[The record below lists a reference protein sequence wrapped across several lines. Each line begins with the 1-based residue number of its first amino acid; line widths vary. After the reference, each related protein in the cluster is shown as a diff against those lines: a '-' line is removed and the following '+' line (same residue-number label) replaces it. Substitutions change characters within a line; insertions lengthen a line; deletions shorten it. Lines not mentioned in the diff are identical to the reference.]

1 MKCRHCQSELEQ
13 RFLDLGYAPPSN
25 ALLKAEDLQ
34 RPELT
39 YPLRLYVCTSCWLV
53 QTEDFAQAEELFNPD
68 YVYFSSVSSSWM
80 AHARKYAQDITQRLS
95 LDKNSFVVELAS
107 NDGYL
112 LRNFLEAGIPC
123 LGIEPTAS
131 TAAAAEAL
139 GIKVVRE
146 FFGESLGAQ
155 IAAETGNAD
164 LIIGNNVYA
173 HVPDINDFT
182 VGMQRLLKPDGTI
195 TLEFPHLMRL
205 IEKLQFDTVYHEH
218 YSYLSLFTVSQVFK
232 SAGLR
237 IYDVEELST
246 HGGSLRIFGCHEGAS
261 HKNSVAVSEIISK
274 ENDFGL
280 RALEVY
286 SDFQQRVDRAKNEFL
301 AFLIEEKRAG
311 RKVAAYGAAAK
322 GCTLSNYAGIRKD
335 LITAVYDAA
344 PSKQNKFLPGVHLPV
359 LSPDAIAIQKPETIV
374 IFPWNIAKEISKQ
387 LSYTRQ
393 WNARLYV
400 ALPEVEEVSANE

>member
-1 MKCRHCQSELEQ
+1 MKCRHCHSELNH

-39 YPLRLYVCTSCWLV
+39 YPLRLYVCTGCWLV
-53 QTEDFAQAEELFNPD
+53 QTEDFAQADELFNPD

-95 LDKNSFVVELAS
+95 LNKNSFVVELAS

-139 GIKVVRE
+139 GISVVRK
-146 FFGESLGAQ
+146 FFGESLGSQ
-155 IAAETGNAD
+155 IAAETGKTD

-182 VGMQRLLKPDGTI
+182 VGMQRLLKPEGTI

-218 YSYLSLFTVSQVFK
+218 YSYLSLFTVSEIFK
-232 SAGLR
+232 AAGLR

-246 HGGSLRIFGCHEGAS
+246 HGGSLRVFGCHEDAS
-261 HKNSVAVSEIISK
+261 HKNSVAVSTIISK
-274 ENDFGL
+274 EQDFGL
-280 RALEVY
+280 RALKVY
-286 SDFQQRVDRAKNEFL
+286 SDFQQRVDTAKNEFL
-301 AFLIEEKRAG
+301 AFLIDEKREG

-359 LSPDAIAIQKPETIV
+359 LSPDSIALQKPETIV

-387 LSYTRQ
+387 LNYTRG

-400 ALPEVEEVSANE
+400 ALPKVEEVSADE

>member
-1 MKCRHCQSELEQ
+1 MKCRHCHSKLSH

-39 YPLRLYVCTSCWLV
+39 YPLRLYVCTGCWLV
-53 QTEDFAQAEELFNPD
+53 QTEDFVQADELFDSD

-95 LDKNSFVVELAS
+95 LNTNSFVVELAC

-139 GIKVVRE
+139 GIRVLRK
-146 FFGESLGAQ
+146 FFGESLGSQ
-155 IAAETGNAD
+155 IAAEIGKAD

-182 VGMQRLLKPDGTI
+182 VGMQRLLKPEGTI

-218 YSYLSLFTVSQVFK
+218 YSYLSLFTVSEIFK
-232 SAGLR
+232 AAGLR

-246 HGGSLRIFGCHEGAS
+246 HGGSLRVFGCHEDAS
-261 HKNSVAVSEIISK
+261 HKNSVAVSTIISK
-274 ENDFGL
+274 EQDFGL

-286 SDFQQRVDRAKNEFL
+286 SDFQQRVDTAKNEFL
-301 AFLIEEKRAG
+301 AFLIDEKRDG

-359 LSPDAIAIQKPETIV
+359 LSPDSIALQKPETIV
-374 IFPWNIAKEISKQ
+374 IFPRNIAKEISKQ
-387 LSYTRQ
+387 LNYTKE

-400 ALPEVEEVSANE
+400 ALPKVQEVSADE